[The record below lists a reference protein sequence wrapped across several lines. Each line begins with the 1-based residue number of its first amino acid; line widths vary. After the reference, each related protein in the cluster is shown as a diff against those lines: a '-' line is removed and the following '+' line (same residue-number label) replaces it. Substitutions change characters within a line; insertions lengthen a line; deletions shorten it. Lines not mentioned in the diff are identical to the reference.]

1 MFLLSQANDGGKAGI
16 WRILDIFQ
24 RNDVTATIDV
34 NGLAVQKWPECIK
47 ALHEQGS
54 QITGHGT
61 TNDLKLTELTPDQQ
75 REEIRPVSHIIREVT
90 GSVPVGWVS
99 PRQPLSFTPSLVARP
114 HMAHAFEK
122 MIQYCKAH
130 EDIVWFPTR
139 EELARHVPET
149 SMQAEDDTPPG

>member
-1 MFLLSQANDGGKAGI
+1 MSLLSQANDGGNAGI

-75 REEIRPVSHIIREVT
+75 RDEIRPVSHIIREVT

-99 PRQPLSFTPSLVARP
+99 PGSLCRSRRAWCLTPYGACLR
-114 HMAHAFEK
+114 K
-122 MIQYCKAH
+122 
-130 EDIVWFPTR
+130 
-139 EELARHVPET
+139 
-149 SMQAEDDTPPG
+149 DDPILQGA

>member
-1 MFLLSQANDGGKAGI
+1 MSLLSQANDGGNAGI

-61 TNDLKLTELTPDQQ
+61 TPDQQ
-75 REEIRPVSHIIREVT
+75 RDELRPVSHIIREVT
-90 GSVPVGWVS
+90 GRVPVGWVS
-99 PRQPLSFTPSLVARP
+99 PGSLCRSRRAWWPDPIWRMPSKR
-114 HMAHAFEK
+114 
-122 MIQYCKAH
+122 
-130 EDIVWFPTR
+130 
-139 EELARHVPET
+139 
-149 SMQAEDDTPPG
+149 